1 MQADLSAP
9 TPNVR
14 PNPTPKARPEC
25 APPAA
30 RAPKGRRPQLVFKAS
45 LVLKEKQAGLKKQSG
60 RAFKGK
66 ALALVSS
73 HADTASPKSG

>member
-1 MQADLSAP
+1 M
-9 TPNVR
+9 
-14 PNPTPKARPEC
+14 
-25 APPAA
+25 
-30 RAPKGRRPQLVFKAS
+30 FKAS